1 MNIKIIGT
9 VEYVDIGTGA
19 WAIATNTDQQTDQQY
34 EILQPAP
41 QELLQDGLKV
51 SINAKI
57 RDDVM
62 SLAAIGDVIEITN
75 FQVL

>member
-1 MNIKIIGT
+1 MNIQIVGT

-19 WAIATNTDQQTDQQY
+19 WAIATDTDQQY

-41 QELLQDGLKV
+41 SELLQDGLKV
-51 SINAKI
+51 SVTAKI

-62 SLAAIGDVIEITN
+62 SMAMVGDIIEVLD
-75 FQVL
+75 FQISS

>member
-1 MNIKIIGT
+1 MNIQIVGT
-9 VEYVDIGTGA
+9 VEYVDVGTGA
-19 WAIATNTDQQTDQQY
+19 WAIATDTDQQY

-41 QELLQDGLKV
+41 SELLQDGLKV
-51 SINAKI
+51 SVTAKI

-62 SLAAIGDVIEITN
+62 SMAMIGDIIEVLD

>member
-1 MNIKIIGT
+1 MNIQIVGT

-19 WAIATNTDQQTDQQY
+19 WAIIDNNTDQQY

-41 QELLQDGLKV
+41 SELLQDGLKV
-51 SINAKI
+51 SVTAKI

-62 SLAAIGDVIEITN
+62 SMAMVGDIIEVLD
-75 FQVL
+75 FQISA

>member
-1 MNIKIIGT
+1 MNIQIVGT

-19 WAIATNTDQQTDQQY
+19 WAIATDTNQQY

-41 QELLQDGLKV
+41 SELLQDGLKV
-51 SINAKI
+51 SVTAKI

-62 SLAAIGDVIEITN
+62 SMAMVGDIIEILD
-75 FQVL
+75 FQISA

>member
-1 MNIKIIGT
+1 MNIEIIGT

-19 WAIATNTDQQTDQQY
+19 WAIATDIDQQY

-41 QELLQDGLKV
+41 SELLQDGLKV
-51 SINAKI
+51 SVTAKI

-62 SLAAIGDVIEITN
+62 SMAMIGDIIEVLD
-75 FQVL
+75 FQISAEI

>member
-1 MNIKIIGT
+1 MNIQIVGT

-19 WAIATNTDQQTDQQY
+19 WAIATDTNQQY

-41 QELLQDGLKV
+41 SELLEDGLKV
-51 SINAKI
+51 SVTAKI

-62 SLAAIGDVIEITN
+62 SMAMVGDIIEILD
-75 FQVL
+75 FQISA

>member
-1 MNIKIIGT
+1 MNIEIVGT

-19 WAIATNTDQQTDQQY
+19 WAIADNNTDQQY

-41 QELLQDGLKV
+41 SELLQDGLKV
-51 SINAKI
+51 SVTAKI

-62 SLAAIGDVIEITN
+62 SMAMLGDIIEILD

>member
-1 MNIKIIGT
+1 MNIQIVGT

-19 WAIATNTDQQTDQQY
+19 WAIIDNNTDQQY

-41 QELLQDGLKV
+41 SELLQDGLKV
-51 SINAKI
+51 SVTAKI

-62 SLAAIGDVIEITN
+62 SMAMIGDIIEVLD
-75 FQVL
+75 FQISAEI

>member
-1 MNIKIIGT
+1 MNIQIVGT

-19 WAIATNTDQQTDQQY
+19 WAIIDNNTDQQY

-41 QELLQDGLKV
+41 SELLQDGLKV
-51 SINAKI
+51 SVTAKI

-62 SLAAIGDVIEITN
+62 SMAMVGDIIEVLD
-75 FQVL
+75 FQISS

>member
-1 MNIKIIGT
+1 MNIQIVGT

-19 WAIATNTDQQTDQQY
+19 WAIAADSDQQY

-41 QELLQDGLKV
+41 SELLQDGLKV
-51 SINAKI
+51 SVTATI

-62 SLAAIGDVIEITN
+62 SMAMLGDIIEVID

>member
-9 VEYVDIGTGA
+9 VEYVDIGTGS
-19 WAIATNTDQQTDQQY
+19 WAIASDTDQQTDQQY
-34 EILQPAP
+34 EIWQPAP
-41 QELLQDGLKV
+41 PQILKDGLKV
-51 SINAKI
+51 SVNAKI

-62 SLAAIGDVIEITN
+62 SMAMLGDIIEILD